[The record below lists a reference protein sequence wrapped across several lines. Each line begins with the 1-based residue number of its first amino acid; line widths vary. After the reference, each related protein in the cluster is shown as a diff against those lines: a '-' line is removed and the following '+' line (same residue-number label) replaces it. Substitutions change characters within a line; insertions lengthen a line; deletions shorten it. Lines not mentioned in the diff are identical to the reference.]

1 MTICHNTKHVSSTT
15 SAIDDELFLFG
26 GMDKEGSFTCAEGL
40 FVFKTSSNTWE
51 RCDTSGPAP
60 QALSLTTA
68 VNGHRLV
75 TFGGVLNGEAQ
86 NKVHILDT
94 SELSCTAIRFSIN

>member
-1 MTICHNTKHVSSTT
+1 
-15 SAIDDELFLFG
+15 
-26 GMDKEGSFTCAEGL
+26 MDKEASFTCAEGV

-60 QALSLTTA
+60 QALSLTA
-68 VNGHRLV
+68 SVSGHWLV

-94 SELSCTAIRFSIN
+94 SELTIEDHMSTQGTIFLACHVPFTTIMC